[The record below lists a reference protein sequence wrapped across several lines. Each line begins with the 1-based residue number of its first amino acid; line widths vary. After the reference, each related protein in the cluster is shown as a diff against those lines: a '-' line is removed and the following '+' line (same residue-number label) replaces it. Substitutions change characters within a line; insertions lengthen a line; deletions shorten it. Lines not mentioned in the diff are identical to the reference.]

1 MLFVEREGA
10 IDPEELLEHVEWL
23 RRLASALVR
32 EDAADLAHE
41 TAIVALTDPPGEPGP
56 IKPWLAGVARNLA
69 RMRARTGGRREARE
83 LAASLEPAPAVP
95 SPEAL
100 VERMQTQQLV
110 ARLVLELDE
119 PFRQTLLLRYYEGL
133 SAADIA
139 RQLDIPAG
147 TVRYRLSEATARLRA
162 QLDAHHGDRRRW
174 VALLAPLASKTTAA
188 TATTTT
194 IVGALIMK
202 TKLIAAV
209 AVLVVLAL
217 VVAQKAGLFAGT
229 AKPSDAKATA
239 GASAAATPPPPAGSA
254 RALTPTGAVAS
265 DEGGPVLYDDEPR
278 GTLRLEGQ
286 VVDEAEKPVAGAK
299 VAIDSYPPRV
309 VVAGDDGSFAL
320 DGLIG
325 RPYRLEAHAGKT
337 FGAIDVRV
345 TATSEPVILRLH
357 PAGSIA
363 LEVRAAATDKP
374 VAGADVEVRSTI
386 VWAGKTAADGTL
398 TLDGVG
404 ETYMTQI
411 VVRAPGFAPAALR
424 LPTTGD
430 PKVPQRQT
438 VRLVAGAPVTGRVVD
453 PNGKPIAGARV
464 LAVDVTQPFP
474 VVDARRDAVVTDAK
488 GAFRFDAVAAG
499 TIRFTADHAAHAPG
513 SSVPYVLDGTRP
525 RQVEV
530 KLAPGASLA
539 GTVKDPAGK
548 PVAGAEVRVVA
559 RGGLE
564 WRYARQAVTDA
575 SGGFALGGL
584 PRRALEV
591 VAIGDGTA
599 SVITPAPLDQKT
611 KLTLTLTLDV
621 AGAIAGTV
629 VDEAGKE
636 IPEAQVMVEPVWR
649 GAAGEREAWQVRR
662 IPAVL
667 ADGGGAFRVGA
678 LPAGDYVVRAARPG
692 SAPDSLWLRA
702 GAPAKT
708 GDTALRIVLPP
719 DGKLTGKV
727 LFADGTA
734 PPLFTIAVGPTRPIP
749 VNAKD
754 GTFSVDAPGGVF
766 NLVIEGPALEPTT
779 VPAVEVAGGAR
790 DLGTITVKKGRS
802 ISGRV
807 LGLDGAPVAG
817 AQVAAGGILTGG
829 GTELYIEDESPGA
842 KATTTDADGRFVLN
856 GYGHASMALVAG
868 KPEVGRSRSVRIPSG
883 DDSVVLDLVLEATGG
898 LDGKLTKGGA
908 PLAETVIIVNP
919 MAASGSNFFV
929 VTGPDGSFALDTL
942 AGGDYIVS
950 GMIGGGGPKPKDMH
964 MKRVTV
970 VPGKRTSVAI
980 EVTGGTGS
988 LAVAPVTDEGKPVGM
1003 AQIIVAAGSFGGDT
1017 AQALRE
1023 GDGLERLLPPGAQ
1036 NTLYLRSAVGEPAQ
1050 IDGMKPGNYTAC
1062 AVVMPG
1068 TPNLFARP
1076 KVDDPDALPMKCAPV
1091 TVGAA
1096 GQTLTIKVPT
1106 AWTIPPTEK

>member
-10 IDPEELLEHVEWL
+10 IDPAELLEHVEWL
-23 RRLASALVR
+23 RRLALALVR
-32 EDAADLAHE
+32 DPADAGDLAQE
-41 TAIVALTDPPGEPGP
+41 TAIVALDSPPSEPGP
-56 IKPWLAGVARNLA
+56 LRPWLAGVARNLA
-69 RMRARTGGRREARE
+69 RMGARTGGRREARE
-83 LAASLEPAPAVP
+83 LAASLEPTPAVP

-100 VERMQTQQLV
+100 VERMQTQQVV

-133 SAADIA
+133 TAAEIA
-139 RQLDIPAG
+139 RRLSLPAG
-147 TVRYRLSEATARLRA
+147 TVRWRLSEANARLRTA
-162 QLDAHHGDRRRW
+162 LDAHHGDRRRW
-174 VALLAPLASKTTAA
+174 VALLAPLAGAA
-188 TATTTT
+188 VPKAIPAT
-194 IVGALIMK
+194 VLGALAMK
-202 TKLIAAV
+202 TKLLVAA
-209 AVLVVLAL
+209 AILVVLAL
-217 VVAQKAGLFAGT
+217 VVTRQAGVWGKPS
-229 AKPSDAKATA
+229 AKPADAPTT
-239 GASAAATPPPPAGSA
+239 AATTPPSTPTPA

-286 VVDEAEKPVAGAK
+286 VLDEKEQPVPNATI
-299 VAIDSYPPRV
+299 AIDAHPPRV
-309 VVAGDDGSFAL
+309 VTAGDDGSFAL

-337 FGAIDVRV
+337 FGAIDVRLSS
-345 TATSEPVILRLH
+345 TTEPVILRMH
-357 PAGSIA
+357 PAGTVA
-363 LEVRAAATDKP
+363 LDVRAAATDKP
-374 VAGADVEVRSTI
+374 IANADVEVRSTI

-398 TLDGVG
+398 VLDGIG

-411 VVRAPGFAPAALR
+411 AVRAPGFAPAALR

-438 VRLVAGAPVTGRVVD
+438 VRLVAGAPVTGHVVD
-453 PNGKPIAGARV
+453 PAGKPIAGARV

-488 GAFRFDAVAAG
+488 GVFRFDALGAG
-499 TIRFTADHAAHAPG
+499 TVRFTADHAAHAPG
-513 SSVPYVLDGTRP
+513 ASVPYVLDGTRP
-525 RQVEV
+525 REVVV
-530 KLAPGASLA
+530 KLLPGASLS
-539 GTVKDPAGK
+539 GKVKDPAGK

-599 SVITPAPLDQKT
+599 SAITPAPLDQKS
-611 KLTLTLTLDV
+611 KLDLTLTLDV
-621 AGAIAGTV
+621 AGAIAGVV
-629 VDEAGKE
+629 VDDAGKE
-636 IPEAQVMVEPVWR
+636 IPEAQVMVEPVWH

-662 IPAVL
+662 IPAVI

-678 LPAGDYVVRAARPG
+678 LPAGDYAVRAARPG

-702 GAPAKT
+702 GTPAKT
-708 GDTALRIVLPP
+708 GDAALRVILPP
-719 DGKLTGKV
+719 DGRVTGKV

-734 PPLFTIAVGPTRPIP
+734 PPLFTVSVGPARPVP
-749 VNAKD
+749 VSAKD
-754 GTFSVDAPGGVF
+754 GSFSVDAPGGVF
-766 NLVIEGPALEPTT
+766 NLSIEGPALEPTT
-779 VPAVEVAGGAR
+779 VAAVEVAGGAK
-790 DLGTITVKKGRS
+790 DVGTITVKKGRS
-802 ISGRV
+802 VSGRV
-807 LGLDGAPVAG
+807 LGPDGAPVAG

-842 KATTTDADGRFVLN
+842 KATMTDADGRFVLN

-868 KPEVGRSRSVRIPSG
+868 KPEVGRSRSVRLPSG
-883 DDSVVLDLVLEATGG
+883 DDSVVIDLVLEATGG

-929 VTGPDGSFALDTL
+929 VTGEDGSFALDTL

-970 VPGKRTSVAI
+970 TPGARAKVAI
-980 EVTGGTGS
+980 EVTGGPGS
-988 LAVAPVTDEGKPVGM
+988 LAVAPVTEDGKPVGM
-1003 AQIIVAAGSFGGDT
+1003 AQIIVAAGTFGGET
-1017 AQALRE
+1017 ALALRQGE
-1023 GDGLERLLPPGAQ
+1023 DLDRLLPPGAQ
-1036 NTLYLRSAVGEPAQ
+1036 NTLYLRSAVGAPAQ
-1050 IDGMKPGNYTAC
+1050 IDGMKPGAYTAC

-1068 TPNLFARP
+1068 TPNLFSRP
-1076 KVDDPDALPMKCAPV
+1076 KVDDPDALPMKCLPV

-1096 GQTLTIKVPT
+1096 GQTLTITVPT
-1106 AWTIPPTEK
+1106 AWTVETK